1 MLNNHT
7 KSVPV
12 RVWRESDNED
22 RGSLVIFKG
31 TKAKKGVNAQQFLL
45 GCAALGLR
53 HGDQASMGANGV
65 MYKYKFNKCM

>member
-31 TKAKKGVNAQQFLL
+31 SKAKKRVNTQQFLL
-45 GCAALGLR
+45 GSAALELR
-53 HGDQASMGANGV
+53 HGDQASMY
-65 MYKYKFNKCM
+65 M